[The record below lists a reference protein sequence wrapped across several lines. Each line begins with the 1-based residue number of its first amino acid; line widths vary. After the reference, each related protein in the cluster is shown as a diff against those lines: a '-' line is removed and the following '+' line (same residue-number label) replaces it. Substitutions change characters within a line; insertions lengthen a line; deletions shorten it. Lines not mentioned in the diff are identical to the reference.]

1 MARGTLSSAGV
12 MGPSQHLTWAL
23 ATAVFIGLTTAIAKA
38 TGQAYVPFPE
48 LGALALGI
56 HDWASA
62 RELSS

>member
-1 MARGTLSSAGV
+1 